1 MKDKTVGKTIL
12 NLNEG
17 RGQHGGVLC
26 NKVVVVETFRDMVW
40 DISSGVCGRPI
51 AMNFQ
56 FGNSF

>member
-40 DISSGVCGRPI
+40 TL
-51 AMNFQ
+51 
-56 FGNSF
+56 